1 MNFYD
6 NKRNTEDLISDQII
20 ISQAITTGLPE
31 YTVQQ

>member
-20 ISQAITTGLPE
+20 IIQAITTGLPE
-31 YTVQQ
+31 